1 MRAPGEGR
9 AVSKQMLRYFLQ
21 PPDSCWKSSKD
32 IYTQI
37 TGKVQAAK
45 YTQNCAC
52 LHFVFVL
59 MSVNKAIEDHKGF
72 FLGC

>member
-37 TGKVQAAK
+37 TGKVQAANIHTK
-45 YTQNCAC
+45 LC
-52 LHFVFVL
+52 LSAFCFCF
-59 MSVNKAIEDHKGF
+59 NE
-72 FLGC
+72 C